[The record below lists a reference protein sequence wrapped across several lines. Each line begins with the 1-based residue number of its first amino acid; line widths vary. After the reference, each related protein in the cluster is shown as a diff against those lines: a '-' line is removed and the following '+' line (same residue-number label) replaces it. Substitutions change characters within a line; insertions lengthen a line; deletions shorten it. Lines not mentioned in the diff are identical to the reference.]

1 MKKKQKKMLQEDNK
15 VAKPKL
21 PEETEKRKIKPKKVV
36 LLVLFAILALAMLIA
51 IGIAIIGLIQNPT
64 NTFIVENGTLSSE
77 ENAVGYVLRDE
88 TVVQGQNYKNGMEK
102 LKTEGEKVAK
112 GEPIFRYYTSGEE
125 ELKKKIA
132 ELDSKLQ
139 EALSNQKD
147 LLPNDTKSLEREID
161 AKLDELYQVNDIQKI
176 REYKKDI
183 NSYITKRAK
192 MVGEL
197 SPSGSYIR
205 SLIDKRNEYATELNS
220 GSEYISAPQSGI
232 VSYRIDGLEEV
243 LSAKT
248 QDFSYLSIETLE
260 NLNLKTGQIIATSE
274 EAGKIIN
281 NFRCYIAIPLSS
293 ENAKEA
299 TVGDNVM
306 LRLASSKEVEATIE
320 YIAEEEDSR
329 LIVFSVEEQVEELI
343 NYRKISVDVV
353 WWSYT
358 GLKIPNSAIVYE
370 NDLAYVVRNRLGYL
384 DKLLV
389 KIKKQNEKYALVTSY
404 EPQELKE
411 LGISY
416 SSTKKISL
424 YDEILIHPDTSK
436 IFE

>member
-1 MKKKQKKMLQEDNK
+1 MLQEDNK

-36 LLVLFAILALAMLIA
+36 LLVLFAILALAILIA

-147 LLPNDTKSLEREID
+147 LLPNDTKSIEREID

-281 NFRCYIAIPLSS
+281 NFKCYIAIPLSS

-320 YIAEEEDSR
+320 YIAKEGESQ

-353 WWSYT
+353 WWSYS

>member
-36 LLVLFAILALAMLIA
+36 LLVLFAILALAILIA

-64 NTFIVENGTLSSE
+64 NTFIVENGTLSLE

-281 NFRCYIAIPLSS
+281 NFKCYIAIPLSS

-320 YIAEEEDSR
+320 YIATEGESQ

>member
-1 MKKKQKKMLQEDNK
+1 MLQEDNK

-36 LLVLFAILALAMLIA
+36 LLVLFAILALAILIA

-320 YIAEEEDSR
+320 YIAKEGESQ

-353 WWSYT
+353 WWSYS

>member
-36 LLVLFAILALAMLIA
+36 LLVLFAILALAIFIA

-64 NTFIVENGTLSSE
+64 NTFIVENGTLSLE

-147 LLPNDTKSLEREID
+147 LLPNDTKSIEREID

-281 NFRCYIAIPLSS
+281 NFKCYIAIPLSS

-320 YIAEEEDSR
+320 YIAKEGESQ

-353 WWSYT
+353 WWSYS

>member
-36 LLVLFAILALAMLIA
+36 LLVLFAILALAILIA

-64 NTFIVENGTLSSE
+64 NTFIVENGTLSLE

>member
-36 LLVLFAILALAMLIA
+36 LLVLFAILALAILIA

-64 NTFIVENGTLSSE
+64 NTFIVENGTLSLE

-281 NFRCYIAIPLSS
+281 NFRCYIAIPISS

-320 YIAEEEDSR
+320 YIAKEGESQ

-353 WWSYT
+353 WWSYS

>member
-1 MKKKQKKMLQEDNK
+1 MLQEDNK

-36 LLVLFAILALAMLIA
+36 LLVLFAILALAILIA

-64 NTFIVENGTLSSE
+64 NTFIVENGTLSLE

>member
-36 LLVLFAILALAMLIA
+36 LLVLFAILALAILIA

>member
-36 LLVLFAILALAMLIA
+36 LLVLFAILALAILIA

-64 NTFIVENGTLSSE
+64 NTFIVENGTLSLE

-88 TVVQGQNYKNGMEK
+88 TVIQGQNYKNGMEK
-102 LKTEGEKVAK
+102 LKTEEEKVAK

-281 NFRCYIAIPLSS
+281 NFKCYIAIPLSS

-320 YIAEEEDSR
+320 YIATEGESQ

-358 GLKIPNSAIVYE
+358 GLKIPNSAIIYE

>member
-1 MKKKQKKMLQEDNK
+1 MLQEDNK

-36 LLVLFAILALAMLIA
+36 LLVLFAILALAILIA

-64 NTFIVENGTLSSE
+64 NTFIVENGTLSLE

-147 LLPNDTKSLEREID
+147 LLPNDTKSIEREID

-281 NFRCYIAIPLSS
+281 NFKCYIAIPLSS

-320 YIAEEEDSR
+320 YIAKEGESQ

-353 WWSYT
+353 WWSYS

>member
-1 MKKKQKKMLQEDNK
+1 MLQEDNK

-21 PEETEKRKIKPKKVV
+21 PEETERRKIKPKKVV
-36 LLVLFAILALAMLIA
+36 LLVLFAILALAILIA

-64 NTFIVENGTLSSE
+64 NTFIVENGALSSE

>member
-1 MKKKQKKMLQEDNK
+1 MLQEDNK

-36 LLVLFAILALAMLIA
+36 LLVLFAILALAILIA

-64 NTFIVENGTLSSE
+64 NTFIVENGTLSLE

-88 TVVQGQNYKNGMEK
+88 TVIQGQNYKNGMEK

-281 NFRCYIAIPLSS
+281 NFKCYIAIPLSS

-320 YIAEEEDSR
+320 YIAKEGESQ

-358 GLKIPNSAIVYE
+358 GLKIPNSAIIYE

>member
-36 LLVLFAILALAMLIA
+36 LLVLFAILALAILIA
-51 IGIAIIGLIQNPT
+51 IRIAIIGLIQNPT
-64 NTFIVENGTLSSE
+64 NTFIVENGTLSLE

-281 NFRCYIAIPLSS
+281 NFRCYIAIPISS

-320 YIAEEEDSR
+320 YIAKEGESQ

-353 WWSYT
+353 WWSYS

>member
-1 MKKKQKKMLQEDNK
+1 MLQEDNK

-36 LLVLFAILALAMLIA
+36 LLVLFAILALAILIA

-281 NFRCYIAIPLSS
+281 NFKCYIAIPLSS

-320 YIAEEEDSR
+320 YIATEGESQ

-358 GLKIPNSAIVYE
+358 GLKIPNSAIIYE

>member
-1 MKKKQKKMLQEDNK
+1 MLQEDNK

-36 LLVLFAILALAMLIA
+36 LLVLFAILALAILIA

-281 NFRCYIAIPLSS
+281 NFRCYIAILLSS

-320 YIAEEEDSR
+320 YIAKEGESQ

>member
-36 LLVLFAILALAMLIA
+36 LLVLFAILALAILIA

-147 LLPNDTKSLEREID
+147 LLPNDTKSIEREID

-281 NFRCYIAIPLSS
+281 NFKCYIAIPLSS

-320 YIAEEEDSR
+320 YIAKEGESQ

-353 WWSYT
+353 WWSYS

>member
-1 MKKKQKKMLQEDNK
+1 MLQEDNK

-36 LLVLFAILALAMLIA
+36 LLVLFAILALAILIA

-358 GLKIPNSAIVYE
+358 GLKIPNSAIIYE

>member
-1 MKKKQKKMLQEDNK
+1 MLQEDNK

-36 LLVLFAILALAMLIA
+36 LLVLFAILALAILIA

-64 NTFIVENGTLSSE
+64 NTFIVENGTLSLE

-147 LLPNDTKSLEREID
+147 LLPNDTKSIEREID

-281 NFRCYIAIPLSS
+281 NFKCYIAIPLSS

-320 YIAEEEDSR
+320 YIATEGESQ

-353 WWSYT
+353 WWSYS

>member
-36 LLVLFAILALAMLIA
+36 LLVLFAILALAILIA

-281 NFRCYIAIPLSS
+281 NFKCYIAIPLSS

-320 YIAEEEDSR
+320 YIAKEGKSQ

-353 WWSYT
+353 WWSYS

>member
-1 MKKKQKKMLQEDNK
+1 MLQEDNK

-36 LLVLFAILALAMLIA
+36 LLVLFAILALAVLIA

-243 LSAKT
+243 LSAKM

-281 NFRCYIAIPLSS
+281 NFKCYIAIPLSS

-320 YIAEEEDSR
+320 YIAKEGESQ

-353 WWSYT
+353 WWSYS

>member
-36 LLVLFAILALAMLIA
+36 LLVLFAILALAILIA

-281 NFRCYIAIPLSS
+281 NFRCYIAIPISS

-320 YIAEEEDSR
+320 YIAKEGESQ

>member
-36 LLVLFAILALAMLIA
+36 LLVLFAILALAILIA

-205 SLIDKRNEYATELNS
+205 SLIDKRNEYATDLNS

-358 GLKIPNSAIVYE
+358 GLKIPNSAIIYE

>member
-36 LLVLFAILALAMLIA
+36 LLVLFAILALAILIA

-64 NTFIVENGTLSSE
+64 NTFIVENGTLSLE

-147 LLPNDTKSLEREID
+147 LLPNDTKSIEREID

-260 NLNLKTGQIIATSE
+260 NLNLK
-274 EAGKIIN
+274 
-281 NFRCYIAIPLSS
+281 R
-293 ENAKEA
+293 
-299 TVGDNVM
+299 V
-306 LRLASSKEVEATIE
+306 
-320 YIAEEEDSR
+320 
-329 LIVFSVEEQVEELI
+329 
-343 NYRKISVDVV
+343 
-353 WWSYT
+353 
-358 GLKIPNSAIVYE
+358 
-370 NDLAYVVRNRLGYL
+370 
-384 DKLLV
+384 KLLQPV
-389 KIKKQNEKYALVTSY
+389 KKQEK
-404 EPQELKE
+404 
-411 LGISY
+411 
-416 SSTKKISL
+416 SSI
-424 YDEILIHPDTSK
+424 ILNVI
-436 IFE
+436 

>member
-1 MKKKQKKMLQEDNK
+1 MLQEDNK

-36 LLVLFAILALAMLIA
+36 LLVLFAILALAILIA

>member
-36 LLVLFAILALAMLIA
+36 LLVLFAILALAILIA

-281 NFRCYIAIPLSS
+281 NFRCYIAIPISS

-320 YIAEEEDSR
+320 YIAKEGESQ

-353 WWSYT
+353 WWSYS

-384 DKLLV
+384 DKLLL

>member
-36 LLVLFAILALAMLIA
+36 LLVLFAILALAILIA

-64 NTFIVENGTLSSE
+64 NTFIVENGTLSLE

-281 NFRCYIAIPLSS
+281 NFKCYIAIPLSS

-306 LRLASSKEVEATIE
+306 LRLATSKEVEATIE
-320 YIAEEEDSR
+320 YIAKEGKSQ

-353 WWSYT
+353 WWSYS

>member
-1 MKKKQKKMLQEDNK
+1 MLQEDNK

-36 LLVLFAILALAMLIA
+36 LLVLFAILALAILIA

-64 NTFIVENGTLSSE
+64 NTFIVENGTLSLE

-281 NFRCYIAIPLSS
+281 NFKCYIAIPLSS

-320 YIAEEEDSR
+320 YIAKEGKSQ

-353 WWSYT
+353 WWSYS

>member
-1 MKKKQKKMLQEDNK
+1 MLQEDNK

-36 LLVLFAILALAMLIA
+36 LLVLFAILALAILIA

-64 NTFIVENGTLSSE
+64 NTFIVENGTLSLE

-281 NFRCYIAIPLSS
+281 NFKCYIAIPLSS

-320 YIAEEEDSR
+320 YIATEGESQ

-353 WWSYT
+353 WWSYS

>member
-1 MKKKQKKMLQEDNK
+1 MLQEDNK

-36 LLVLFAILALAMLIA
+36 LLVLFAILALAILIA

-281 NFRCYIAIPLSS
+281 NFKCYIAIPLSS

-320 YIAEEEDSR
+320 YIAKEGKSQ

>member
-36 LLVLFAILALAMLIA
+36 LLVLFAILALAILIA

-64 NTFIVENGTLSSE
+64 NTFIVENGTLSLE

-147 LLPNDTKSLEREID
+147 LLPNDTKSIEREID

-281 NFRCYIAIPLSS
+281 NFKCYIAIPLSS

-320 YIAEEEDSR
+320 YIATEGESQ

-353 WWSYT
+353 WWSYS

>member
-1 MKKKQKKMLQEDNK
+1 MLQEDNK

-36 LLVLFAILALAMLIA
+36 LLVLFAILALAILIA

-64 NTFIVENGTLSSE
+64 NTFIVENGTLSLE

-281 NFRCYIAIPLSS
+281 NFKCYIAIPLSS

-306 LRLASSKEVEATIE
+306 LRLATSKEVEATIE
-320 YIAEEEDSR
+320 YIAKEGKSQ

-353 WWSYT
+353 WWSYS

>member
-36 LLVLFAILALAMLIA
+36 LLVLFAILALAILIA

-281 NFRCYIAIPLSS
+281 NFKCYIAIPLSS

-306 LRLASSKEVEATIE
+306 LRLATSKEVEATIE
-320 YIAEEEDSR
+320 YIAKEGKSQ

-353 WWSYT
+353 WWSYS

>member
-36 LLVLFAILALAMLIA
+36 LLVLFAILALAILIA

-358 GLKIPNSAIVYE
+358 GLKIPNSAIIYE

>member
-36 LLVLFAILALAMLIA
+36 LLVLFAILALAILIA

-64 NTFIVENGTLSSE
+64 NTFIVENGTLSLE

-281 NFRCYIAIPLSS
+281 NFKCYIAIPLSS

-320 YIAEEEDSR
+320 YIAKEGKSQ

-353 WWSYT
+353 WWSYS

>member
-1 MKKKQKKMLQEDNK
+1 MLQEDNK

-36 LLVLFAILALAMLIA
+36 LLVLFAILALAILIA

-281 NFRCYIAIPLSS
+281 NFKCYIAIPLSS

-320 YIAEEEDSR
+320 YIAKEGKSQ

-353 WWSYT
+353 WWSYS

>member
-36 LLVLFAILALAMLIA
+36 LLVLFAILALAILIA

-281 NFRCYIAIPLSS
+281 NFKCYIAIPLSS

-320 YIAEEEDSR
+320 YIATEGESQ

-353 WWSYT
+353 WWSYS